1 MTELGVKSHHSLSK
15 TGGNGLLGV
24 QQLRLGHKGKK
35 GKRKI
40 TANIFAPDLHAHPEY
55 LKSTGRFG
63 NGPATLIS
71 YQYFLAILEFEF

>member
-1 MTELGVKSHHSLSK
+1 MTELVVKSHHSLSK
-15 TGGNGLLGV
+15 TGGNGLGV

-55 LKSTGRFG
+55 LKSTG
-63 NGPATLIS
+63 
-71 YQYFLAILEFEF
+71 